1 MRPWNVVMRKK
12 ERRHGTVPT
21 VAWVAIGLLAAWGL
35 TGCRTPQRSD
45 LNGTPSATTAA
56 IDSSQPLSFLS
67 PAENLVIADSPR
79 SDGDFGPV
87 PVGSAIETW
96 VVHTWACEQTMGVN
110 PWPSI
115 TVARLDENGGP
126 LNGSTPE
133 GLFNRMAGRPS
144 VFLIHGNGYNY
155 LAAIKEAVQVRAQ
168 LEALGGFDPET
179 LFVVFD
185 WPSER
190 VRPDLVV
197 DLNEKAR
204 RSRIASYQCARF
216 LQAAPAGS
224 RICFMG
230 QSDGGRIT
238 LTTMHL
244 LSGAAL
250 PAFLK
255 EPEAQLSSGRPDLR
269 LRAVILEAAA
279 EHDWLNPGNRLHQA
293 LPMCEALLNLRNSGD
308 YALAFYSL
316 GQYTGV
322 GSAIGR
328 VGLRPRDLH
337 KLGPLAERVEEI
349 NHHAQS
355 GMSHTL
361 FPRVLEYPDVAPRIA
376 RYTSWNDVTPVTRR

>member
-1 MRPWNVVMRKK
+1 MHKK
-12 ERRHGTVPT
+12 ERRQGSVPT
-21 VAWVAIGLLAAWGL
+21 VVLVTIGLMTGWALA
-35 TGCRTPQRSD
+35 GCRAPQARD
-45 LNGTPSATTAA
+45 LGDRALPPIVAADSTQPS
-56 IDSSQPLSFLS
+56 PFVS
-67 PAENLVIADSPR
+67 PTENLIIVDSPR
-79 SDGDFGPV
+79 TDVDSDLVSG
-87 PVGSAIETW
+87 GSAIETW
-96 VVHTWACEQTMGVN
+96 VVHTRACEQTMGVN

-115 TVARLDENGGP
+115 TVGKLDENGGP
-126 LNGSTPE
+126 LGGSTPE
-133 GLFNRMAGRPS
+133 DLFTRMAGRPS
-144 VFLIHGNGYNY
+144 VFLIHGNGYEY
-155 LAAIKEAVQVRAQ
+155 RAAIKEAIEVRAQ

-179 LFVVFD
+179 VFVVFD

-204 RSRIASYQCARF
+204 RSQIAGYHLSRF

-250 PAFLK
+250 PAFLR
-255 EPEAQLSSGRPDLR
+255 EPAAQLSSGRPDLR

-316 GQYTGV
+316 GQYTGI

-328 VGLRPRDLH
+328 VGIRPRDLK

-349 NHHAQS
+349 NHHSQS
-355 GMSHTL
+355 GLSHTL

-376 RYTSWNDVTPVTRR
+376 SYTSWNDLTPVTRR